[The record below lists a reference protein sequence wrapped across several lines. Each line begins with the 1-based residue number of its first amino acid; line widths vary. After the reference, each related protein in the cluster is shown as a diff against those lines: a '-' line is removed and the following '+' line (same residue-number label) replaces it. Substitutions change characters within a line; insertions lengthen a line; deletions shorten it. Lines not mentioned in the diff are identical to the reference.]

1 MSPAPATTA
10 EEAMASS
17 GERTDTRQPAPD
29 LTPLHRPSLVNTR
42 EPAGMAANGREG
54 SGAEAEPWAA
64 AVPPVR
70 LISAYNLLFFPPLAL
85 S

>member
-10 EEAMASS
+10 EEAMTPS
-17 GERTDTRQPAPD
+17 GERTDSRQPASD

-42 EPAGMAANGREG
+42 EPTGTAANGREE

-64 AVPPVR
+64 AVPTVR
-70 LISAYNLLFFPPLAL
+70 LAPVIIFVIGIFINH
-85 S
+85 